1 MSEIDFDELDRAV
14 NDLMSNVDTSKRHEG
29 LDDPEDKVVTL
40 DSSSTESGKVASS
53 PAAKTTTVTPQGGR

>member
-53 PAAKTTTVTPQGGR
+53 PAANADRKSVV

>member
-40 DSSSTESGKVASS
+40 DS
-53 PAAKTTTVTPQGGR
+53 